1 MTIALLE
8 ITDQSLALICD
19 GELLAFEPCYAT
31 FHDNWVFG
39 EQARS
44 MQRLKPQESQA
55 NHFAHLSTESL
66 PRPMGNLR
74 HRADLAY
81 LQIKALH
88 HQHQHQYSRLFVIA
102 PPQYDITQLSLLL
115 GLIETAGLPIAGFI
129 EAGLL
134 ESRTHV
140 KPDRDLLYIDVG
152 RHQVTARTYREGIDS
167 SVTLQARQ
175 TLADRGLSQMV
186 EGLMQEVQH
195 TLINADRFDP
205 MRRAETEQQLFEGVL
220 SWFEEGN
227 QQTEEV
233 TLMHED
239 RLRRVAI
246 TDAMLRVATGRML
259 SQVTEAVR
267 GANTD
272 IVINHRLHQIP
283 GVIEQLRLG
292 TQFKIE
298 ALTRTE
304 LIEAFTL
311 SIGALDGENQDPGQR
326 ITSLRDS
333 KASNPVHHGPIEDPS
348 PVLAT
353 HLLENGIA
361 VPINPASASWPAHWS
376 ELRFVEEPKGLA
388 LAPAQGLWVNEH
400 PLNAPTGLQA
410 GDEIRVGSL
419 FISAICVNH

>member
-1 MTIALLE
+1 MTLALLE

-31 FHDNWVFG
+31 FRGDWVFG

-44 MQRLKPQESQA
+44 MQRLRPQESQA
-55 NHFAHLSTESL
+55 NYLAQLSTESL
-66 PRPMGNLR
+66 ARPMGHLR

-88 HQHQHQYSRLFVIA
+88 HQHQHRYSRLFVVA
-102 PPQYDITQLSLLL
+102 PPQYDVTQLSLLL
-115 GLIETAGLPIAGFI
+115 GLAETAGLPIAGFI

-134 ESRTHV
+134 ESSAHV

-152 RHQVTARTYREGIDS
+152 RHQVTARTYREGSDAA
-167 SVTLQARQ
+167 VTLEARQ
-175 TLADRGLSQMV
+175 TLSDRGLSQLV
-186 EGLMQEVQH
+186 EGLMQEVQQS
-195 TLINADRFDP
+195 LINADRFDP

-220 SWFEEGN
+220 SWLEQGN
-227 QQTEEV
+227 QQTAEV

-239 RLRRVAI
+239 RLRRVTI

-267 GANTD
+267 GVNAD
-272 IVINHRLHQIP
+272 VVINHRLHQIP

-292 TQFKIE
+292 TQSKIE
-298 ALTRTE
+298 ILTQTD
-304 LIEAFTL
+304 LIEAFARSL
-311 SIGALDGENQDPGQR
+311 EALDGENLDPGQR

-333 KASNPVHHGPIEDPS
+333 TVSTEVRQGPIENQS

-361 VPINPASASWPAHWS
+361 VPIDSASVSWPAHWS
-376 ELRFVEEPKGLA
+376 DLRFLDETEGVA
-388 LAPAQGLWVNEH
+388 LAPAQGLWVNDH
-400 PLNAPTGLQA
+400 SLNAPTRLQA
-410 GDEIRVGSL
+410 GDAIRVGSL
-419 FISAICVNH
+419 IITAIRVTP